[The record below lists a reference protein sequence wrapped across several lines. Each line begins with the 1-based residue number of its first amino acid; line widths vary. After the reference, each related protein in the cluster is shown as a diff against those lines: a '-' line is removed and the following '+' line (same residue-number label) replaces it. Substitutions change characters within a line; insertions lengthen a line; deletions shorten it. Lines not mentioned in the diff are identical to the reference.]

1 MSQTI
6 ASHDLS
12 PWGMYLAADPVV
24 KGILITLVL
33 ASVVTWTILFAKAF
47 EIGSAR
53 RRLQAALREL
63 RNRRSLIDD
72 RAPTAGRAGV
82 VAEMQRLATR
92 EMQLSAAV
100 IGSDAVRERIRSA
113 LSRIE
118 AEHARRITR
127 GTGWLAIIGS
137 TGPFIGL
144 FGTVWGIMNSF
155 IGIAKQNTTNLA
167 VVAPGI
173 AEALLATAIGL
184 AAAIPAVVI
193 YNLFARAI
201 GGYRGLLGDAAA
213 EILRL
218 ASRDQDFMRA
228 GLLQPSSDGVRLAA
242 E

>member
-1 MSQTI
+1 MIQTI

-47 EIGSAR
+47 EIGAAR
-53 RRLQAALREL
+53 RRLRAALREL
-63 RNRRSLIDD
+63 RSRRSLIDG
-72 RAPTAGRAGV
+72 RAPSGGQAGA
-82 VAEMQRLATR
+82 VAEMARLATR

-100 IGSDAVRERIRSA
+100 IGSDAVRERIRIA

-201 GGYRGLLGDAAA
+201 GGYRALLGDAAA
-213 EILRL
+213 EVLRL

-228 GLLQPSSDGVRLAA
+228 GLSQPSPDGVRLAA

>member
-72 RAPTAGRAGV
+72 RAPIAGRAGV

-100 IGSDAVRERIRSA
+100 IGSDAVRERIRIA

-118 AEHARRITR
+118 AQHARRITR